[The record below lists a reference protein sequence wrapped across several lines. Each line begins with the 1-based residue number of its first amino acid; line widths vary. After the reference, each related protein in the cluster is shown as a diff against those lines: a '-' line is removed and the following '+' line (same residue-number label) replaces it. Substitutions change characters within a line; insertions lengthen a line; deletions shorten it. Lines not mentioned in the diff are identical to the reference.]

1 MRVVLLHSYNEDNK
15 NRACLHHCEGRK
27 DVFLFQ
33 PLCMQTRSIVQVKRA
48 FFFFPLVAS
57 ANNAVRL
64 AFFHNV
70 RKKKKETKRK
80 EQKKQLTLNYR
91 RTKITI
97 N

>member
-48 FFFFPLVAS
+48 FFFFHLLPQPTTLCDLLS
-57 ANNAVRL
+57 
-64 AFFHNV
+64 FTTYE
-70 RKKKKETKRK
+70 KKKKKPTERNK
-80 EQKKQLTLNYR
+80 
-91 RTKITI
+91 
-97 N
+97 